1 MVPSRLRNFLR
12 FGLKSMFV
20 LILGMAIGYSLNEW
34 SKLSMRQTMR
44 AWDLLGLD
52 LSEEPQAT
60 FSQLNTR
67 YRGGMHINAVRQ
79 NSPAAH
85 EGILP
90 GDIIVGVHKWE
101 TATEQDT
108 SLVCGGRGDTGLIE
122 TWPRPVTVPDSVRF
136 DCRFVTLTTSPS
148 VPASSALPRMV
159 R

>member
-1 MVPSRLRNFLR
+1 MVPFRFRNLR

-34 SKLSMRQTMR
+34 SELSMRQTMR

-90 GDIIVGVHKWE
+90 GE
-101 TATEQDT
+101 
-108 SLVCGGRGDTGLIE
+108 SLWACISGK
-122 TWPRPVTVPDSVRF
+122 PRPNKIFSVSSRTQSSLRTETLSSTSCGVRTRSTDTTKWRRRSDSK
-136 DCRFVTLTTSPS
+136 TL
-148 VPASSALPRMV
+148 RMNL
-159 R
+159 